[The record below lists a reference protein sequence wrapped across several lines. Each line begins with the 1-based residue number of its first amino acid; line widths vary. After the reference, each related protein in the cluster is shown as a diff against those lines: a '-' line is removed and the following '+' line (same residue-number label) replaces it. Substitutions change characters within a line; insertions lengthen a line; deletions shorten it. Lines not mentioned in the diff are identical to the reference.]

1 MKNGRI
7 TPLDGKYR
15 SETQDKFTKNTFDN
29 KKSVFDTADKM
40 YKIDTSRY
48 EVSYS
53 PERQTLID
61 TLKQKRRMKMTE
73 RNANSMHGSFSNR
86 MQPRTTKNVS

>member
-15 SETQDKFTKNTFDN
+15 SETEDKFTNKTFDN

-53 PERQTLID
+53 PERQTYQ
-61 TLKQKRRMKMTE
+61 TLTK
-73 RNANSMHGSFSNR
+73 
-86 MQPRTTKNVS
+86 TTL